1 MEGAMYQRCLIPP
14 ESIPPRVKYEKLFE
28 NLPEIP
34 KKWSQ
39 PGRPPISK
47 DSLLKGLI
55 YRNLRGIHKL
65 VELEFELLNNPSMAE
80 PLGLDPLK
88 QPPSDERFSEFLRS
102 NPNGYFQAVRKLLVQ
117 ELINEGVVHGTGI
130 GFDSCPIE
138 ASVKENN
145 LKTSIKDRYDKYRL
159 VSGDKDARLGVSIHF
174 PSPFKKKIHYFWGY
188 RNHIINDLES
198 ELPLWEITLQANKSE
213 KPVGLT
219 MLKELHQNFSL
230 PIEVVAGDANY
241 DVEDILKYIIEQMK
255 AEAMIPR
262 NPGNTQNT
270 PYTVKKD
277 KIYCQAELPMY
288 RKGRMTTKGITY
300 FQYSCP
306 LHWSKEFRGIY
317 FLCPAGHPK
326 FLKQKGCNVLI
337 RLAPS
342 VREKI
347 SYGTQRF
354 KDVYNQRTSVERV
367 FSRLLSISMQKP
379 TVKGL
384 RAVRNHC
391 TIAHITVLLVALTAH
406 RIGCKDKIR
415 FVKSFV
421 PNFLTQ

>member
-1 MEGAMYQRCLIPP
+1 MYQRCLIPP
-14 ESIPPRVKYEKLFE
+14 ESISPRVKYEKLFE

-39 PGRPPISK
+39 RGRPPISK
-47 DSLLKGLI
+47 ASLLKGLI

-213 KPVGLT
+213 KPVGLA

-230 PIEVVAGDANY
+230 PIEAVAGDANY
-241 DVEDILKYIIEQMK
+241 DAEYILKYIVEQMK

-277 KIYCQAELPMY
+277 KVYCQAELPMY

-317 FLCPAGHPK
+317 LLCPAGHPK

-337 RLAPS
+337 RLTPS

-406 RIGCKDKIR
+406 RIGCEDKIR